1 LRYQTS
7 LHHRQGATDHAV
19 GARAH
24 TRSRATPTRRASGED
39 APAAGDR
46 RTPLRYAKD
55 EDGGDALPDEDAAAG
70 RLRDGAARI
79 GLQSHSRHEHHWHSA
94 AHDGN
99 QGLVKAGNGSH
110 CRFAKMRSFR
120 KSVLTQPRPNSDIE
134 LALMSACTKSVG
146 ALSEH
151 RPEPI
156 RWCLPS

>member
-1 LRYQTS
+1 MLRTAQFGNECYDPRARISPAPLLDQCLPALRYQTS

-70 RLRDGAARI
+70 RLRD
-79 GLQSHSRHEHHWHSA
+79 
-94 AHDGN
+94 
-99 QGLVKAGNGSH
+99 
-110 CRFAKMRSFR
+110 
-120 KSVLTQPRPNSDIE
+120 
-134 LALMSACTKSVG
+134 
-146 ALSEH
+146 
-151 RPEPI
+151 
-156 RWCLPS
+156 